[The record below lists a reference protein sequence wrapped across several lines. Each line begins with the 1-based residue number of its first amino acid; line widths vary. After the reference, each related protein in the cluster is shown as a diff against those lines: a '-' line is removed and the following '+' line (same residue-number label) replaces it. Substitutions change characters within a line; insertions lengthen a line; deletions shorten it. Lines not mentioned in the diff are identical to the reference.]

1 MSEQDPGTAFHITLL
16 HTPTPARI
24 LRLHGELDYAAGPH
38 LRRAL
43 DSEIEARPPLL
54 VLDLSTLLFCDSS
67 GLDELLRARLNRHDV
82 PLVLVAPS
90 HPVLR
95 LLEITQTHTI
105 FVLAESIPAALA
117 YHEIDTP
124 E

>member
-1 MSEQDPGTAFHITLL
+1 M

-24 LRLHGELDYAAGPH
+24 LRLHGELDYDASPH

-43 DSEIEARPPLL
+43 TSEIEARPPLL

-67 GLDELLRARLNRHDV
+67 GLNELLRARGNRHRV
-82 PLVLVAPS
+82 PLVLVSPNDQ
-90 HPVLR
+90 VLR
-95 LLEITQTHTI
+95 LLEITQTDTV
-105 FVLAESIPAALA
+105 FVLADSIPAALA
-117 YHEIDTP
+117 YHEIKTP